1 MRKRGFTLV
10 ELLVVIG
17 IIALLI
23 SILLPSLARARQSAT
38 NIQCASNLRTIGQA
52 LQLYANDHTGK
63 LPFSG
68 NGSWADIW
76 VGQVSSYLGSDINA
90 GGSFNAAMRCP
101 DALTVAQNG
110 PAAWWGGFHYTAN
123 VRAMPQVEDQFDALK
138 GRTAAMPYPLATRDS
153 ASKMLLWDGPI
164 LPDFGN
170 MAPSHNRAQAWWQ
183 MSWNYTGPTSWGYW
197 WADPNTG
204 NAPMD
209 AVVPP
214 AVDTAF
220 NSLDRNSGNYIGLV
234 NRDGGPGDTPWNGNT
249 FGYQRYRHM
258 QDTSANFLF
267 FDGHVEG
274 RKLGEVLWRDM
285 CIFPF

>member
-1 MRKRGFTLV
+1 MRRRAFTLV
-10 ELLVVIG
+10 ELLVAIG

-23 SILLPSLARARQSAT
+23 SILLPSLSRARQGAT

-52 LQLYANDHTGK
+52 LQLYANDHSGR

-68 NGSWADIW
+68 NGGWANIW
-76 VGQVSSYLGSDINA
+76 VGQVSAYLGSDISA
-90 GGSFNAAMRCP
+90 GGSFHPAMRCP
-101 DALTVAQNG
+101 DAMTVAQNG
-110 PAAWWGGFHYTAN
+110 SAAWWGGFHYTAN
-123 VRAMPQVEDQFDALK
+123 VRAMPHYDDSWDALK
-138 GRTAAMPYPLATRDS
+138 QRMTTTGYPLATRDS
-153 ASKMLLWDGPI
+153 ASKMLMWDGPI

-183 MSWNYTGPTSWGYW
+183 MTWGYADGSWGYW

-204 NAPMD
+204 VAPMD

-214 AVDTAF
+214 AQDTAYK
-220 NSLDRNSGNYIGLV
+220 SLDRDSENYIGLV
-234 NRDGGPGDTPWNGNT
+234 NRDGVPGEFPWAGT
-249 FGYQRYRHM
+249 TYGFQRYRHM
-258 QDTSANFLF
+258 GNTSANFLF

-274 RKLGEVLWRDM
+274 KKLGEVIWRDM